1 MFAWYHWLAV
11 AAPACA
17 VCALAFSCRRYVRS
31 VSDFLVAGRCAGRY
45 VLLSGSMMGSLS
57 VITLVAGVETGY
69 TSGWAYSFW
78 NDLLMPLSAML
89 SLYGW
94 IYYRFRETRAM
105 SAGQFFEM
113 RYGKGLRRLA
123 AVMRGTADLLGNCI
137 GPAVAVRFFIYL
149 LGIPHAFSVFGV
161 RLRTFPVLLAACL
174 ALALAVILAGGRI
187 SLLVT
192 DAVQGLVSYPV
203 FVAVVAYVLC
213 RFSWQGEIAPV
224 MADRVP
230 GESFLDPYDISRLR
244 DFNLFVLVVA
254 CYRMVVGGEWV
265 GNGYATVAKSAH
277 EGKMSAL
284 LSSVGFGL
292 AFFMPFVLTC
302 AVLCTMNHA
311 HYAPEARVI
320 RAELCARVAEELVE
334 DPAVQAAVAEAAAAL
349 PERRHVIGADPPLS
363 RAANLDTPTLDAVR
377 GALSSGMDGASANRL
392 YQGFRTTYLQ
402 QMLPV
407 AMRTVFPR
415 WLSALLVALCVL
427 LVLST
432 DDTRIFDIATTWT
445 QDFILPFFKRAP
457 PPRLHLAVFKC
468 VVVAVGCCFWLGSCL
483 FEQLDYINMF
493 VTIACSMWFTGA
505 GAVVTLGL
513 YWRRGTAAGA
523 YAALLSAAAISLCGV
538 FVQRGWAA
546 TVLPWLAAH
555 GLDGA
560 VRHALEAASAPFDP
574 WIRWTVSDAEWA
586 VKFPVNSVELS
597 FFAMLVAL
605 LLYVAVSLL
614 TCRRPF
620 DLDRMLHRNAGPAAA
635 PRNGG
640 AAAAP
645 RPGAAHF
652 ARRLVGITPEY
663 TRADRAVAWFVFAKS
678 VVYGFF
684 GAFVAVAVCA
694 KAFHWGTRQWAAKF
708 FVTGVAVPVAL
719 GLLTSVWFSW
729 GTARDL
735 RRLFR
740 DLETR
745 VRDDRDNGMVEKDAP
760 KAPRPAAGRGA

>member
-31 VSDFLVAGRCAGRY
+31 VSDFLVAGRCAG
-45 VLLSGSMMGSLS
+45 
-57 VITLVAGVETGY
+57 
-69 TSGWAYSFW
+69 
-78 NDLLMPLSAML
+78 
-89 SLYGW
+89 
-94 IYYRFRETRAM
+94 
-105 SAGQFFEM
+105 
-113 RYGKGLRRLA
+113 
-123 AVMRGTADLLGNCI
+123 
-137 GPAVAVRFFIYL
+137 RFFIYL

-203 FVAVVAYVLC
+203 F
-213 RFSWQGEIAPV
+213 
-224 MADRVP
+224 
-230 GESFLDPYDISRLR
+230 
-244 DFNLFVLVVA
+244 
-254 CYRMVVGGEWV
+254 
-265 GNGYATVAKSAH
+265 
-277 EGKMSAL
+277 
-284 LSSVGFGL
+284 
-292 AFFMPFVLTC
+292 
-302 AVLCTMNHA
+302 
-311 HYAPEARVI
+311 
-320 RAELCARVAEELVE
+320 
-334 DPAVQAAVAEAAAAL
+334 
-349 PERRHVIGADPPLS
+349 
-363 RAANLDTPTLDAVR
+363 
-377 GALSSGMDGASANRL
+377 
-392 YQGFRTTYLQ
+392 
-402 QMLPV
+402 
-407 AMRTVFPR
+407 
-415 WLSALLVALCVL
+415 
-427 LVLST
+427 
-432 DDTRIFDIATTWT
+432 
-445 QDFILPFFKRAP
+445 
-457 PPRLHLAVFKC
+457 
-468 VVVAVGCCFWLGSCL
+468 VAVGCCFWLGSCL

-605 LLYVAVSLL
+605 LLYVAV
-614 TCRRPF
+614 
-620 DLDRMLHRNAGPAAA
+620 
-635 PRNGG
+635 
-640 AAAAP
+640 
-645 RPGAAHF
+645 
-652 ARRLVGITPEY
+652 
-663 TRADRAVAWFVFAKS
+663 
-678 VVYGFF
+678 
-684 GAFVAVAVCA
+684 
-694 KAFHWGTRQWAAKF
+694 
-708 FVTGVAVPVAL
+708 PVAL

-760 KAPRPAAGRGA
+760 KAPRPAAGRGS